1 MDIKEKVEEIVKKL
15 TGDKELMEKFKS
27 DPTKAVSSLIG
38 TDLPDGVLDKVVD
51 AVKVKLG
58 AEKLGGVADKL
69 KKLF

>member
-15 TGDKELMEKFKS
+15 TSDKDLMTKFQK

-38 TDLPDGVLDKVVD
+38 TDLPDGALDKVVD

-58 AEKLGGVADKL
+58 ADKLGGVADKL